1 MATNTNF
8 NRIYWAIT
16 AFGVAAQGS
25 DHTGTPAQTA
35 AAMQFGHPDHA
46 VFMRGIQSVG
56 ITTNFNLEQ
65 VFQLGQLSIYEDV
78 EEVPD
83 VEVSVERVLDGRI
96 FHDKIR
102 VAAGTGGSSGPQGI
116 NAMHCHLLY
125 GHVTQLHAS
134 SIPTMQNNMCDVY
147 LSLNR
152 DSDSNAGDGLPDA
165 YVYCSGMYVSSASW
179 TFATDGNLTESITLV
194 GNHKVWTTGSHTIGV
209 ETDAIGPDESGRIKY
224 GDSAAD
230 HGNAGQR
237 INWSVLKVGDV
248 DDEVEGTGAASD
260 DGVNL
265 AMPSGSLEII
275 PADVLRREN
284 VHFVNKPSVFD
295 AETQITSCSISVD
308 FGREQINVLGSRLP
322 YYRYVSYPVEVSTE
336 WEILARGDEGLNA
349 YPERN
354 NVTTSDTI
362 RIQAKNDDGVVCAD
376 WYLGAQNKCTS
387 VSYGGGTTGGE
398 NVTYTYSFRNFNDLI
413 VSTTGAL
420 VAGSVGGIGPA

>member
-16 AFGVAAQGS
+16 AFGVSSEGS
-25 DHTGTPAQTA
+25 DVGAEASGTQYGAPQN
-35 AAMQFGHPDHA
+35 A
-46 VFMRGIQSVG
+46 VFMRGVQSVG

-83 VEVSVERVLDGRI
+83 VEVSIERVLDGNV
-96 FHDKIR
+96 FHDHIGK
-102 VAAGTGGSSGPQGI
+102 AGSVDASVPPSI
-116 NAMHCHLLY
+116 NEMHAHLLY

-134 SIPTMQNNMCDVY
+134 SIPTMQNNKCDVY

-152 DSDSNAGDGLPDA
+152 DSDSNAGDGRPDA

-194 GNHKVWTTGSHTIGV
+194 GNHKVWTTG
-209 ETDAIGPDESGRIKY
+209 AP
-224 GDSAAD
+224 SAGGAR
-230 HGNAGQR
+230 QR
-237 INWSVLKVGDV
+237 IAASWPGDYTTNSDPKIGFDILDAGDV
-248 DDEVEGTGAASD
+248 DDSDVSVAGA
-260 DGVNL
+260 NL
-265 AMPSGSLEII
+265 ALPSGTTELMN
-275 PADVLRREN
+275 ADVLRREN
-284 VHFVNKPSVFD
+284 VSFVNKPAIFD
-295 AETQITSCSISVD
+295 SNTQITSCSISVD
-308 FGREQINVLGSRLP
+308 FGREQINVLGARLP

-336 WEILARGDEGLNA
+336 WEILARGDEGIDA

-354 NVTTSDTI
+354 NVTTNDTI

-376 WYLGAQNKCTS
+376 WYLGTKNKCTS

-413 VSTTGAL
+413 VGTTGAL
-420 VAGSVGGIGPA
+420 IAASVDGIGPA

>member
-1 MATNTNF
+1 MATNTQF

-16 AFGVAAQGS
+16 AFGVASQGS
-25 DHTGTPAQTA
+25 EHTGTEAQQA
-35 AAMQFGHPDHA
+35 AATQYGHPDHA
-46 VFMRGIQSVG
+46 VYMRGIQSVG

-96 FHDKIR
+96 YHSQIVNFP
-102 VAAGTGGSSGPQGI
+102 TGSYTGDATGPPPMNQ
-116 NAMHCHLLY
+116 MHCHLLY

-194 GNHKVWTTGSHTIGV
+194 GNHKVWTTG
-209 ETDAIGPDESGRIKY
+209 GPGAT
-224 GDSAAD
+224 AAD
-230 HGNAGQR
+230 NAAGKRSRVKPGDLGTGTSDGPR
-237 INWSVLKVGDV
+237 INWSVLKAGDV

-260 DGVNL
+260 DGANL
-265 AMPSGSLEII
+265 AMPSGTLEII

-284 VHFVNKPSVFD
+284 VHFANKPAIFD
-295 AETQITSCSISVD
+295 ANTQITSCSISVD

-354 NVTTSDTI
+354 NVTTLDTI
-362 RIQAKNDDGVVCAD
+362 RIQAKNDDGIVCAD
-376 WYLGAQNKCTS
+376 WYLGTQNKCTS

-413 VSTTGAL
+413 ISTTGAL

>member
-16 AFGVAAQGS
+16 AFGVAAEGS
-25 DHTGTPAQTA
+25 GVGQHA
-35 AAMQFGHPDHA
+35 AATQFGAPFNA
-46 VFMRGIQSVG
+46 VYMRGVQSVG

-83 VEVSVERVLDGRI
+83 VEVSVERVLDGRV
-96 FHDKIR
+96 FHDHIS
-102 VAAGTGGSSGPQGI
+102 VASANDASVPPGV

-134 SIPTMQNNMCDVY
+134 SIPTMQNNKCDVY

-152 DSDSNAGDGLPDA
+152 DSDSNAGDGMPDA

-194 GNHKVWTTGSHTIGV
+194 GNHKVWTTGSPNDRI
-209 ETDAIGPDESGRIKY
+209 AIGDLGYTTGATEP
-224 GDSAAD
+224 
-230 HGNAGQR
+230 Q
-237 INWSVLKVGDV
+237 INYSVLAAGDV
-248 DDEVEGTGAASD
+248 DDATPAGVASD

-265 AMPSGSLEII
+265 ALPSGTTELI
-275 PADVLRREN
+275 PGKVLRREN
-284 VHFVNKPSVFD
+284 VHFENKPSIFD
-295 AETQITSCSISVD
+295 ANCQITSCTVSVD

-322 YYRYVSYPVEVSTE
+322 YYRYVSYPVEVSSE
-336 WEILARGDEGLNA
+336 WEVMARGDEGINA
-349 YPERN
+349 YPERE
-354 NVTTSDTI
+354 NVTTTDTI

-376 WYLGAQNKCTS
+376 WYLGTKNKCTS

-398 NVTYTYSFRNFNDLI
+398 NVTYTYSFRNFNDL
-413 VSTTGAL
+413 VVGTTGAL
-420 VAGSVGGIGPA
+420 ITASVGGIGPA